1 MRVLLATNE
10 YPPYVYGGAGVHV
23 EYLSREL
30 AKLTPVEVRSFHDQI
45 FDDGQLHVRGIKVDT
60 THFAGCPQ
68 SFVSPLRALSTCL
81 AFVGQGIGDELEGS
95 IEIIH
100 CHTWYTH
107 FSGILAKILY
117 NIPMVITVHSLEPL
131 RPWKREQLGH
141 GYDLARWIE
150 KTALESA
157 DTVIAVS
164 KSTRDDILRLFDVAP
179 ERVVIIPNGIDTDE
193 YKPVYAPDVMER
205 LGIDPDRPFV
215 LFVGRITRQKGL
227 YYLLQAIPHLDPKL
241 QVVLCAGDADTL
253 AMQREIE
260 EIVRELQSHRD
271 GIVWIPKMLP
281 RADTIA
287 LYSHATIFCCPSIY
301 EPFGI
306 INLEA
311 MACNT
316 PVVGSAVGGICE
328 VVVDGET
335 GILVD
340 PHLSSEPPHDPVA
353 PARFERGL
361 ADGINKLANDPELC
375 QRMAQAGRERVERL
389 YSWRS
394 IAQQTYDLYLRLRA
408 QHAENTSHAAE

>member
-1 MRVLLATNE
+1 MRILLTTNE
-10 YPPYVYGGAGVHV
+10 YPPHVYGGAGVHV

-30 AKLTPVEVRSFHDQI
+30 AKLTTVEVRSFHDQTL
-45 FDDGQLHVRGIKVDT
+45 DEGQLHVRGIKMDT

-68 SFVSPLRALSTCL
+68 SFVSPLKALSTCL
-81 AFVGQGIGDELEGS
+81 AFVGQGIGADLEDDGKGQILS
-95 IEIIH
+95 R
-100 CHTWYTH
+100 HTWYAH

-131 RPWKREQLGH
+131 RPWKRDQLGH
-141 GYDLARWIE
+141 GYDLSCWIE
-150 KTALESA
+150 KSALETA
-157 DTVIAVS
+157 DAIIAVS
-164 KSTRDDILRLFDVAP
+164 RSTREDILRLFDVDP
-179 ERVVIIPNGIDTDE
+179 TRVVMIPNGIDTEE
-193 YKPVYAPDVMER
+193 YQPIHAPEV
-205 LGIDPDRPFV
+205 LNKHGIDPDRPYV

-260 EIVRELQSHRD
+260 EIVEELQSHRA
-271 GIVWIPKMLP
+271 GIVWIPEMLP
-281 RADTIA
+281 RQETIA

-311 MACNT
+311 MACGT

-335 GILVD
+335 GLLVD
-340 PHLSSEPPHDPVA
+340 PHLSVEPPHDPIS
-353 PARFERGL
+353 PARFERGM
-361 ADGINKLANDPELC
+361 AEAINRIANDPELC
-375 QRMAQAGRERVERL
+375 MQMGQAGRERVERH

-394 IAQQTYDLYLRLRA
+394 IAQQTYDLYRRLRA
-408 QHAENTSHAAE
+408 QRNGSSN

>member
-10 YPPYVYGGAGVHV
+10 YPPFVYGGAGVHV

-45 FDDGQLHVRGIKVDT
+45 FDDGQLHVRGVKVDT

-157 DTVIAVS
+157 DTIIAVS
-164 KSTRDDILRLFDVAP
+164 KSTREDILRLFNVAP

-193 YKPVYAPDVMER
+193 YKPVHAPEVLTR

-253 AMQREIE
+253 AMQRETE
-260 EIVRELQSHRD
+260 EIVHELRSLRD

-281 RADTIA
+281 RADTIV
-287 LYSHATIFCCPSIY
+287 LYSHATVFCCPSIY

-328 VVVDGET
+328 VVLDGET

-340 PHLSSEPPHDPVA
+340 PHLSTEPPHDPVA

-375 QRMAQAGRERVERL
+375 RRMAQAGRERVERL

-408 QHAENTSHAAE
+408 QHAEKANQVEG